1 MKLSLMPEGLV
12 QWLTPEQR
20 EDLLTFLLTNPLE
33 PAPITRLD
41 PPPPPPRSRAE
52 IAAFL
57 PTTRPT
63 PGEQTPLRV
72 LLSAG
77 QKDHGVDE
85 HDYPVWL
92 ERWTRLLG
100 LADNVSVSS
109 CMGFPSREQ
118 LAAADVTIFNSAN
131 TGWDLKAVSLLDEY
145 QQRGGGL
152 VYLHWGI
159 EGGKQAEALAE
170 RIGLAFNA
178 SAFRHGEMELVFSG
192 AAHPITQGFNRL
204 KLIDE
209 SYWALRG
216 DPAKVSVLATSLED
230 RQPRPQLW
238 TLQRHQGRVFGSIP
252 GHYTWTF
259 DDPLYRVLVLRGIA
273 WAARQPD
280 VNRLVEL
287 APVGARL
294 AP

>member
-1 MKLSLMPEGLV
+1 M
-12 QWLTPEQR
+12 

-33 PAPITRLD
+33 RAPITRLE
-41 PPPPPPRSRAE
+41 PPIPPPRPRADL
-52 IAAFL
+52 AAFL
-57 PTTRPT
+57 PSPGATPDRPA
-63 PGEQTPLRV
+63 PLRV

-92 ERWTRLLG
+92 DRWTRLLA
-100 LADNVSVSS
+100 LADNVSVAG
-109 CMGFPSREQ
+109 CLGFPSREQ
-118 LAAADVTIFNSAN
+118 LEAADVTVFNSAN
-131 TGWDLKAVSLLDEY
+131 TGWDLKAAALLDEY

-159 EGGKQAEALAE
+159 EGGKEAAALAE
-170 RIGLAFNA
+170 RVGLAFNA
-178 SAFRHGEMELVFSG
+178 SAFRHGEMELDFTR
-192 AAHPITQGFNRL
+192 ATHPITQGFSQLRFT
-204 KLIDE
+204 DE

-216 DPAKVSVLATSLED
+216 DPSRVSVLATSVED
-230 RQPRPQLW
+230 KQPRPQLW
-238 TLQRHQGRVFGSIP
+238 TLQRHRGRVFGSIP

-273 WAARQPD
+273 WAAGRTD